1 VLFLFADHILDTQ
14 RRELR
19 RGAARIGTEPQVLD
33 LLIYLVQNHDRVVTK
48 EDLINSVWGGRI
60 VSDATLTSRIYA
72 ARKAVGD
79 SGQDQKLIRTISRKG
94 LRFVGAVRTESASE
108 ESAHAAAA
116 QPDEPQKPPP
126 PPLSIPD
133 KPSIAVLPF
142 QDLSGDTGRQYFI
155 DGVVEEITS
164 ALSRVRSFFVI
175 ARNSAFIY
183 KGRAIDVKQV
193 SRELGVRYVLEGS
206 LQRDRDCVRITAQLI
221 DATTANHI
229 WSDRYDGSV
238 EDIFELQDRIT
249 ESVVGA
255 IQPSILQAEVER
267 TKRKRPESLDAYDY
281 VLRAFPHVWS
291 LDAPANAQALDH
303 LSKAIEI
310 EPDYPLALAMAA
322 WCHARKIS
330 YNWTSAPDEAKAEGL
345 RLARLAGDMRSD
357 DPLVLTMLCAAHS
370 VAGGLDMASA
380 LIEKALALDPN
391 SAMAWN
397 RSGWLNTYLIRP
409 DVAIGH
415 FQRAIRLSPFDPM
428 NFNCFLGIGHAHFAA
443 ERYEEALPWWQK
455 GLLERPELTWPL
467 RNVAASLAMLGRIS
481 EAQEVMRRFRQG
493 YPDITISQ
501 ITSVVPHRGDYARR
515 YAEALRL
522 AGLPE

>member
-1 VLFLFADHILDTQ
+1 VLFLFADHILDTE

-19 RGAARIGTEPQVLD
+19 HDSVPIAVEPQVLD
-33 LLIYLVQNHDRVVTK
+33 LLIYLVQNRDRVVTK
-48 EDLINSVWGGRI
+48 DDLIASIWGGRI
-60 VSDATLTSRIYA
+60 VSDATLTSRVYA
-72 ARKAVGD
+72 ARRAVGD
-79 SGQDQKLIRTISRKG
+79 SGQGQKLIRTITRKG
-94 LRFVGAVRTESASE
+94 LRFVGAVRMQSGGEEPARATSALS
-108 ESAHAAAA
+108 
-116 QPDEPQKPPP
+116 DEPQKLL
-126 PPLSIPD
+126 PLPD

-142 QDLSGDTGRQYFI
+142 QDMSGNPEQQYFI
-155 DGVVEEITS
+155 DGVVEDITS
-164 ALSRVRSFFVI
+164 ALSRVRAFFVI
-175 ARNSAFIY
+175 ARNSAFTY
-183 KGRAIDVKQV
+183 KARAVDVKQV

-206 LQRDRDCVRITAQLI
+206 LRRDRDRVRITAQLI

-229 WSDRYDGSV
+229 WSDRYDGDI
-238 EDIFELQDRIT
+238 EDIFDLQDRIT

-255 IQPSILQAEVER
+255 IQPSILQAEIAR
-267 TKRKRPESLDAYDY
+267 TKRKRPENLDAYDY

-330 YNWTSAPDEAKAEGL
+330 YNWAPAPEEAKAEGL
-345 RLARLAGDMRSD
+345 RLARLAGHMRSD
-357 DPLVLTMLCAAHS
+357 DPLVLTMLCAAQS
-370 VAGGLDMASA
+370 VAGDLDTASA

-409 DVAIGH
+409 DVAIEH

-455 GLLERPELTWPL
+455 GLLERPELIWPL
-467 RNVAASLAMLGRIS
+467 RTVAASLAMLGRIS
-481 EAQEVMRRFRQG
+481 EAQEVIRRFRQG

-515 YAEALRL
+515 YAEGLRK